1 MLLAHQSR
9 VGQSKT
15 LKDMRKQMTFG
26 FGEDLAREM
35 AVTMPER
42 GPNQALRPADLDSQ
56 KAFAAET
63 K

>member
-9 VGQSKT
+9 VEQSKT

-42 GPNQALRPADLDSQ
+42 VPYQALRPADLDS
-56 KAFAAET
+56 
-63 K
+63 